1 MRYEHAYVGERTER
15 TRRIHDKLSLLIRT
29 DCDLCGQGASK
40 QGAEHD
46 ASRQIIG
53 SSLRASFYQHAIC
66 HRPVECAAVARNAL
80 RAARLIS
87 LTHRRWPSGKPR
99 SRAARVYRL
108 ARRRGGHAAH
118 GARAATGEAADHR
131 ILGLVYGEG
140 HEAVDPGFRAAFA
153 RARLDRRSHRCTLQL
168 IKLHFDPPSQGP
180 DCRIISNWRGAVT
193 AVLRPPAPSAARLV
207 QSWSPQGGPCRATP
221 LSERTGSTS

>member
-99 SRAARVYRL
+99 SRAARGYRL
-108 ARRRGGHAAH
+108 ARRRGGHAA
-118 GARAATGEAADHR
+118 R
-131 ILGLVYGEG
+131 
-140 HEAVDPGFRAAFA
+140 
-153 RARLDRRSHRCTLQL
+153 RRSCRPSNTWSRLRRRPRGSGPRLSCSVCASSAGP
-168 IKLHFDPPSQGP
+168 KVAPLHASVDQIAF
-180 DCRIISNWRGAVT
+180 R
-193 AVLRPPAPSAARLV
+193 
-207 QSWSPQGGPCRATP
+207 SPQPGAGLQDNIELARSSHSRLTP
-221 LSERTGSTS
+221 TGA